1 MKKKYILITLISLII
16 VLSIG
21 ITYALFYSS
30 VTQSDLN
37 ALNTTCFDVTYT
49 ENSNSINLVN
59 SYPMKD
65 SKGLKLKPYT
75 FTITNTCNTTSE
87 YVVTVNTTN
96 NSSTIL
102 LPYIKIANYKTNI
115 RKLNS
120 LRTINLSSNLNTI
133 YNINTSYEIDTG
145 YLEQNESKSYSINL
159 WIDESAGNNIMGESF
174 EARVIVTN
182 LANSTSPNDV
192 TLAVKLQDK
201 ENNLWVDNYTNTTSF
216 PSKTSGYTY
225 QDIKCDDESVLVTAQ
240 WDETNYTFSDLRF
253 RGISQPIKCIVN
265 FGELTRVEITEDI
278 VVDIDSNMIPI
289 VYDESTSEWKK
300 ANPKSGWCNYDT
312 KQWCNAV
319 TIVPSELATYKAMS
333 VSETIDNDDV
343 MGYYVYIPRYRYTLW
358 NVNADGAQTSNE
370 QEIIIDFENK
380 ETTAKSNGYTNGS
393 QLTHP
398 AFTLGTRE
406 LNGFWI
412 GKFETSTETNYE
424 AATTSATA
432 LQNGVYVKPYLSSTS
447 IQYSLWWMNIYNQ
460 YLTAVSISG
469 SNYHNLSSST
479 ESGMLKNSQWGS
491 VAYLSHSIYGTCN
504 GTKGSATCT
513 EVGLN
518 SHLEGYTGVGPQASG
533 EYSTSGAIINIY
545 SSEIGLEASTTKTI
559 YGVYDMSGGAYEYV
573 MGVMKAEGSN
583 EPLYSNSG
591 FTAVNLPT
599 KEYYDLYDYGTAYND
614 SSAYARGHLGDATKE
629 IIKSVSNYDGW
640 YSDYTIVVNASSPWF
655 GRGGYSY
662 SISSAGVFLFSS
674 YYGSAISGGSFRIFL
689 AKK

>member
-21 ITYALFYSS
+21 LTYALFYSS
-30 VTQSDLN
+30 ITQSDLN

-120 LRTINLSSNLNTI
+120 LRITNLSSNLNTI
-133 YNINTSYEIDTG
+133 YNINTSYEFDTG
-145 YLEQNESKSYSINL
+145 YLEQNESKSYGINL

-174 EARVIVTN
+174 VARVIVTN

-201 ENNLWVDNYTNTTSF
+201 SGDTWLSTYTSANEFPTSESEYKYIRTECDKENT
-216 PSKTSGYTY
+216 
-225 QDIKCDDESVLVTAQ
+225 LVTF
-240 WDETNYTFSDLRF
+240 DEITRS
-253 RGISQPIKCIVN
+253 ISVAYVTEPTKCIVY
-265 FGELTRVEITEDI
+265 FGNEQSMENII
-278 VVDIDSNMIPI
+278 VDIDSNMIPI
-289 VYDESTSEWKK
+289 MYRDNKWVKADATNLSSIYKWYDYEEKMW
-300 ANPKSGWCNYDT
+300 A
-312 KQWCNAV
+312 NAV
-319 TIVPSELATYKAMS
+319 TVVPSSLEKYQKANLGTE
-333 VSETIDNDDV
+333 VLENEI
-343 MGYYVYIPRYRYTLW
+343 MGYFVYIPRYKYKLW
-358 NVNADGAQTSNE
+358 NVNNDGAQTSNE
-370 QEIIIDFENK
+370 QEILIEFENK
-380 ETTAKSNGYTNGS
+380 DITKTIGYENGEW
-393 QLTHP
+393 LTHP
-398 AFTLGTRE
+398 AFTMGTRE

-412 GKFETSTETNYE
+412 GKFETSTTTNYT

-447 IQYSLWWMNIYNQ
+447 IQYSLRYMNVYNQ
-460 YLTAVSISG
+460 YLTAIAISG

-479 ESGMLKNSQWGS
+479 ESGMLKNSQWGA

-504 GTKGSATCT
+504 GIKGSSICT
-513 EVGLN
+513 EVKLN
-518 SHLEGYTGVGPQASG
+518 SHSSNYTGLGPQSLG
-533 EYSTSGAIINIY
+533 STSSGNTINLY
-545 SSEIGLEASTTKTI
+545 NSPIGLEASTTKTV
-559 YGVYDMSGGAYEYV
+559 YGVYDMSGGSYEHV
-573 MGVMKAEGSN
+573 MGVMKASGSN
-583 EPLYSNSG
+583 EPVYSSNSG
-591 FTAVNLPT
+591 FTSASLMPDP
-599 KEYYDLYDYGTAYND
+599 EYYDLYDYGTTEYGNIAF
-614 SSAYARGHLGDATKE
+614 ARGHLGDATKE
-629 IIKSVSNYDGW
+629 MIKNVIYYGNWYDSVSEF
-640 YSDYTIVVNASSPWF
+640 VASSQAWF
-655 GRGGYSY
+655 DRGGVYSMEKT
-662 SISSAGVFLFSS
+662 SIF
-674 YYGSAISGGSFRIFL
+674 YYGSYLGSGSIDKSFRIFL